1 MDENQKAQEPVVVV
15 ISNEPPTTKQQ
26 LTTAAISV
34 GTALA
39 FPIIVA
45 AGFAIAGGVG
55 KLASKV
61 KRTKAPIFADSTDEL
76 PDTQE

>member
-1 MDENQKAQEPVVVV
+1 MAENQAQEPVVVV
-15 ISNEPPTTKQQ
+15 ISNEPPSTKQQ
-26 LTTAAISV
+26 LTTAAISI

-45 AGFAIAGGVG
+45 GGFAVAGGVG
-55 KLASKV
+55 KLARKM
-61 KRTKAPIFADSTDEL
+61 KRTPAPVLPDTTDDL